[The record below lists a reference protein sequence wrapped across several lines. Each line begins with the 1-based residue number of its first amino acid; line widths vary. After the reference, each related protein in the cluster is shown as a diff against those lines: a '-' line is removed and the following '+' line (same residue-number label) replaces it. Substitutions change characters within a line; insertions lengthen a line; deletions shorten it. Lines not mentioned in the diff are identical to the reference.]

1 MRKKVSADMSAL
13 GIILERHWDP
23 AGVYHDLSDDPW
35 PSGEYDTYAGWIIGH
50 LSEGGD
56 KSSILADL
64 LRAREQIGIPAS
76 TRVTTMRQT
85 RSLSGGGAA
94 QLPDM
99 PQSARSTLPS
109 SECPPCA
116 G

>member
-13 GIILERHWDP
+13 GIVLERHWDP

-35 PSGEYDTYAGWIIGH
+35 PSGEYDTYGDGSLGTCLMVATRVRSWPTCCGH
-50 LSEGGD
+50 AS
-56 KSSILADL
+56 KSVS
-64 LRAREQIGIPAS
+64 PAS

-94 QLPDM
+94 
-99 PQSARSTLPS
+99 
-109 SECPPCA
+109 
-116 G
+116 